1 MTSPAAPR
9 DGSGIKAEF
18 EKRRRR
24 QSVLALASVACLALM
39 VLLLASGRAG
49 TPWFTGTAV
58 AVAALALA
66 AFFNWRC
73 PACGVYL
80 GRKPRYDACPRCG
93 AALR

>member
-1 MTSPAAPR
+1 MTSPAAVGD
-9 DGSGIKAEF
+9 DGGIKAEF
-18 EKRRRR
+18 ERRRRR

-49 TPWFTGTAV
+49 TPWFAGAAV
-58 AVAALALA
+58 AVATLALA

-73 PACGVYL
+73 PACRVYL
-80 GRKPRYDACPRCG
+80 GRKPRYDVCPRCR